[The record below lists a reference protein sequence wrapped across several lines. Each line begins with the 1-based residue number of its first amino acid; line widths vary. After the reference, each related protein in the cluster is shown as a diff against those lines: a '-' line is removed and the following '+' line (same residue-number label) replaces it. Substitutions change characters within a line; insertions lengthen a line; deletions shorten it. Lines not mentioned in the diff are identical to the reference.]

1 MRSGFWAAVLVFA
14 AASNGHA
21 EISDGV
27 VKIMVLNDQSSVYSE
42 PGGKGSVAAAR
53 LAIED
58 FGGSVNGMPI
68 ELIEGDHQNKAD
80 IGANLAREMF
90 EARGADAVFDIS
102 NSAVSLAVQ
111 QIARD
116 NDKVVVHIGS
126 TIADLYGKQCSPTGA
141 MWLYDT
147 YALAQGLTRAVV
159 AEGGDSWFFIAV
171 DYAFGRSMVEQVQ
184 GVLKDV
190 GAEDRGAVFH
200 PVGNADYASFLL
212 QAQASGAKVIGIAN
226 AAGDTANTLK
236 QAAEFGIVEGGQ
248 KLATLVFYLQSAK
261 AVGNE
266 QGQGLRFLTGFY
278 WDRDDASRAF
288 AARFAER
295 MGGAMPSQ
303 VHAGTYSAVSHY
315 LKAVAAANDDGGTVA
330 MAEMK
335 KLPVED
341 FFAGKT
347 RLREDGRLM
356 NDMYLVEMKAPSEV
370 SQPWDILKVIR
381 AVPAA
386 EIIRPLEAGD
396 CPLIKS

>member
-1 MRSGFWAAVLVFA
+1 MRSALWAAVLLCATA
-14 AASNGHA
+14 AQAQA
-21 EISDGV
+21 EISGGT
-27 VKIMVLNDQSSVYSE
+27 VKILVLNDQSSVYSE
-42 PGGKGSVAAAR
+42 PGGKGSVEAAR

-58 FGGSVNGMPI
+58 FGGTVNGLPI

-90 EARGADAVFDIS
+90 ESRGADAVFDLS

-116 NDKVVVHIGS
+116 NDKVVVHVGS
-126 TIADLYGKQCSPTGA
+126 TIVDLYGKLCSPTSA

-147 YALAQGLTRAVV
+147 YSLAQGLTRAVV
-159 AEGGDSWFFIAV
+159 AEGGDSWYFIAV

-190 GAEDRGAVFH
+190 GGQDLGAVYH

-212 QAQASGAKVIGIAN
+212 QAQSSGAKVIGVAN

-261 AVGNE
+261 AVGPE
-266 QGQGLRFLTGFY
+266 QGQGLRFMTGYY

-295 MGGAMPSQ
+295 MKGAMPSQ
-303 VHAGTYSAVSHY
+303 VHAGTYSAVTHY
-315 LKAVAAANDDGGTVA
+315 LKAVAAANDDSGAVA
-330 MAEMK
+330 MARMK
-335 KLPVED
+335 ELPVED
-341 FFAGKT
+341 FFAGHT
-347 RLREDGRLM
+347 RLRADGRLM
-356 NDMYLVEMKAPSEV
+356 NDMYLVEMKAPAEV
-370 SQPWDILKVIR
+370 TQPWDLLKVIR
-381 AVPAA
+381 TMPAE
-386 EIIRPLEAGD
+386 EIIRPLDAGD
-396 CPLIKS
+396 CPLVKS